1 MPIVVFGSR
10 KGGVGKTTIL
20 CNVAVFLAHNNQ
32 SVIIVDADPLQS
44 ATDWGM
50 SRDDREAIKPISILT
65 VKNQGKQLLKSL
77 RELRDKY
84 EYVLV
89 DLAGV
94 GSEDN
99 ALVIGMA
106 DIVISPFRASNL
118 DLNSLA
124 ELDDLLQKF
133 KEIRPELR
141 IYYVMN
147 ALRHNIPRELTDSL
161 AYFSEFGASPCTS
174 VLYDRKAY
182 KETMGLG
189 LGVLESNDEKAQC
202 EIMSLC
208 NELNL
213 CNTAHIERLI

>member
-1 MPIVVFGSR
+1 MSVIVFGSR

-20 CNVAVFLAHNNQ
+20 CNIAVLLMQQGN
-32 SVIIVDADPLQS
+32 SVIVIDADPLQS
-44 ATDWGM
+44 ATDWAR
-50 SRDDREAIKPISILT
+50 SRDDLKDVAPISILT
-65 VKNQGKQLLKSL
+65 LRNQGKQLLKSL

-84 EYVLV
+84 DYVLV

-99 ALVIGMA
+99 ALVLGMA
-106 DIVISPFRASNL
+106 DIVVSPFRASNL

-124 ELDDLLQKF
+124 ELDELLQKF

-141 IYYVMN
+141 VYYVLN
-147 ALRHNIPRELTDSL
+147 ALRHNIPRELTDSV
-161 AYFSEFGASPCTS
+161 AYFHEFGASPCRS
-174 VLYDRKAY
+174 VIYDRKAY

-189 LGVLESNDEKAQC
+189 LGVVESNDDKAKT

-208 NELNL
+208 HELNL
-213 CNTAHIERLI
+213 CNYTHHEHTI